1 MPLKGYY
8 NLQLEIISINKIS
21 LPNKTCF
28 WLKYQIWNFFHV
40 EFKKTFFSKWLH
52 NLSKNF
58 LMLSI
63 FNTTISIKRKNI
75 LFKHHNFLYFD
86 MIFLNRKNNYF
97 WRKTTVALLVVTQKD
112 DVQSI
117 FCFNFKCDSTF
128 TSDVCCSIKRR
139 NIKRRYKTSFNK
151 ASRLLN
157 FFWLLVSFWISITKS
172 SSSWGGW
179 SISHTWK

>member
-97 WRKTTVALLVVTQKD
+97 WRKTTVALLLKKTMFRVFFVSTLNATQHSHLTSAVLSNDATKSVVT
-112 DVQSI
+112 
-117 FCFNFKCDSTF
+117 
-128 TSDVCCSIKRR
+128 
-139 NIKRRYKTSFNK
+139 
-151 ASRLLN
+151 
-157 FFWLLVSFWISITKS
+157 
-172 SSSWGGW
+172 
-179 SISHTWK
+179 

>member
-1 MPLKGYY
+1 
-8 NLQLEIISINKIS
+8 
-21 LPNKTCF
+21 
-28 WLKYQIWNFFHV
+28 
-40 EFKKTFFSKWLH
+40 
-52 NLSKNF
+52 
-58 LMLSI
+58 MLSI

-139 NIKRRYKTSFNK
+139 NKKRRYIKRRYKMSLNK
-151 ASRLLN
+151 AARLLN
-157 FFWLLVSFWISITKS
+157 FSDFCFHSGFRSLSPLLLGVAGRFLIPGNKNKIRCYSTKFQ
-172 SSSWGGW
+172 
-179 SISHTWK
+179 